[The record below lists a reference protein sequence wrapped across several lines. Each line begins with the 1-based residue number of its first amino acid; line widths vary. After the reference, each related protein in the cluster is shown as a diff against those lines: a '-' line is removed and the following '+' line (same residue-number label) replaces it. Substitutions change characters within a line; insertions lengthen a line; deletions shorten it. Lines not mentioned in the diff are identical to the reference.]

1 MSLRKKTTMTQE
13 KIPTNRANGKRSCGP
28 ATPAGRERIR
38 AAHIRH
44 GLYSEGEAAALTCLG
59 EDPAELESLRNDLHD
74 RSQASAPLRKEQADH
89 LVQMVWRWK
98 RAGRGQEGFALRLP
112 KEIFGIGMSSAFAPP
127 AEVAPASSRSPQSR
141 QDASATPQGQQ
152 DIGATTPGRQDA
164 AARREEHDKQYPG
177 ITAAEWEARERP
189 RQLLENILNRQVE
202 ICEAQRQAILKESLA
217 GPSPYERAAE
227 IAPTHCNAPLVRG
240 MQDSNFR
247 ELRRVTNLLLKIQ
260 RRQRQ
265 VGAVEQHGE
274 NPGSAGRKL
283 SRHGRGNRA

>member
-1 MSLRKKTTMTQE
+1 MPAFFILFIFTSSAVDYRLTILISPIATMFLTSFTNTSINVLTRPAARPYCDLEAISTGLLPIDAAMPYRRQRPSHPQGGWHAGASMPHPLEVRMSLRKKTTMTQE

-112 KEIFGIGMSSAFAPP
+112 KEIFGIGMRLGVCAPSGGGAGFQPVTPKP
-127 AEVAPASSRSPQSR
+127 ARCQRYTPRPAGYWRYNARS
-141 QDASATPQGQQ
+141 
-152 DIGATTPGRQDA
+152 
-164 AARREEHDKQYPG
+164 ARRCRSQRR
-177 ITAAEWEARERP
+177 T
-189 RQLLENILNRQVE
+189 
-202 ICEAQRQAILKESLA
+202 RQAV
-217 GPSPYERAAE
+217 PRH
-227 IAPTHCNAPLVRG
+227 HCGR
-240 MQDSNFR
+240 M
-247 ELRRVTNLLLKIQ
+247 
-260 RRQRQ
+260 
-265 VGAVEQHGE
+265 
-274 NPGSAGRKL
+274 GSAGASAPAVGK
-283 SRHGRGNRA
+283 HP